1 MPAILPPP
9 PFAREFALT
18 VLNSLRAAG
27 HEAFWAG
34 GCVRDELLGRLP
46 ADYDVATSAR
56 PGDVQILF
64 GRRHTHAVGVAFG
77 VITVVGPKDAG
88 QVEVT
93 TFRTDG
99 PYSDGRHPAG
109 VAFSTAKDDAQRR
122 DFTINGLFLDPVSGE
137 VHDYVGGRADLAAGI
152 VRAIGVPAMRFGEDH
167 LRMLRAVRF
176 TAGFGFALDPKTRQA
191 IESMAHLIVSVSPER
206 IAAELR
212 TMMARPGRQR
222 ALELL
227 DETGLAGEVLREVA
241 LPEAF
246 GTACRQQ
253 AWRESARIIE
263 LLERPELAVALA
275 ILAENAPKGSLQQI
289 VRRLRLSNYEMKTA
303 GWLREAIAS
312 LTVVDSLTA
321 DSVDAEAASE
331 QLHQRP
337 WSQVQPWLAHES
349 AFLLADA
356 MRARAACGR
365 GGLLSAVSAAW
376 ISQQVARPQHQLD
389 PPPLVT
395 GIDLLQM
402 GVPAGRRIGTSLATL
417 RAMQL
422 DATIAT
428 REEAI
433 AWVESQGA

>member
-1 MPAILPPP
+1 MAAILSTPPY
-9 PFAREFALT
+9 AREFALT
-18 VLNSLRAAG
+18 VLNRLRAAG

-46 ADYDVATSAR
+46 ADYDVATSA
-56 PGDVQILF
+56 PPSDVQTLF
-64 GRRHTHAVGVAFG
+64 GRRHTHAVGAAFG
-77 VITVVGPKDAG
+77 VITVVGPRDAG

-109 VAFSTAKDDAQRR
+109 VAFSTAKEDAQRR
-122 DFTINGLFLDPVSGE
+122 DFTINGLFLDPISGE

-176 TAGFGFALDPKTRQA
+176 TAGFGFALDLKTRQA

-222 ALELL
+222 AIELL
-227 DETGLAGEVLREVA
+227 DETGLAREVLREVA
-241 LPEAF
+241 LPEAS
-246 GTACRQQ
+246 GTTCQKL
-253 AWRESARIIE
+253 AWQESARIIE
-263 LLERPELAVALA
+263 SLERPELAVSLA
-275 ILAENAPKGSLQQI
+275 ILAENAQKGSLEQI
-289 VRRLRLSNYEMKTA
+289 AGRLRLSNYEMKTA

-312 LTVVDSLTA
+312 LTVVDPLTR
-321 DSVDAEAASE
+321 DAVETGIASE
-331 QLHQRP
+331 QLHCRP
-337 WSQVQPWLAHES
+337 WSLVQPWLAHES

-365 GGLLSAVSAAW
+365 GGLLSAAW
-376 ISQQVARPQHQLD
+376 ISQQVARPRHQLD

-402 GVPAGRRIGTSLATL
+402 GVPSGRQIGTLLATL

-433 AWVESQGA
+433 AWVESREA